1 MARHS
6 ELVKI
11 PKIET
16 SISKLALGT
25 APLGGLFTS
34 VSEKDAEATILS
46 AIDSGITYFDTAPLY
61 GYGNAER
68 RLGQALRKSGKP
80 FVISSKV
87 GRILYQI
94 DPSNKTEDDSL
105 GSYVDVDP
113 NLTPVFDF
121 SRDGILRSIE
131 DTLKRTGLPRID
143 IAYIHDADDRIGEAI
158 EKSYPVLSEL
168 RSQGVLKGIGVGM
181 NYCAPSIRAV
191 KEMDLDII
199 LIAGRF
205 SLLDQSAQDELFVE
219 CMRKNTGV
227 VIGGVYNSGI
237 LANPVIGSTYDYEP
251 AKQELI
257 EKAIA
262 LREILKEFNIPLT
275 AAAIQFPLRHP
286 AVTAVLTGS
295 RTIQEL
301 QSNISDFDRDI
312 PKAAWD
318 AIDNSGLVSK
328 IVVKL

>member
-11 PKIET
+11 PKIDI

-34 VSEKDAEATILS
+34 VPESQAEETILS
-46 AIDSGITYFDTAPLY
+46 AINSGISYFDTAPLY

-68 RLGQALRKSGKP
+68 RLGSALRKSGKP

-87 GRILYQI
+87 GRVLNQI
-94 DPSNKTEDDSL
+94 DPVTKSTDDSL

-113 NLTPVFDF
+113 NLTPIFDF

-131 DTLKRTGLPRID
+131 DTLKRTGLSRID

-168 RSQGVLKGIGVGM
+168 RSQGVLSGIGVGM
-181 NYCAPSIRAV
+181 NYCAPSVRAV

-219 CMRKNTGV
+219 CMKKKTGV

-237 LANPVIGSTYDYEP
+237 LANPIKGATYDYEP
-251 AKQELI
+251 ARDELI
-257 EKAIA
+257 ERAIA
-262 LREILKEFNIPLT
+262 IREILSKFNIPLT

-295 RTIQEL
+295 RSVAEL
-301 QSNISDFDRDI
+301 QANINDFDREI
-312 PKAAWD
+312 PQSAWD
-318 AIDNSGLVSK
+318 AIDESGLVARIK
-328 IVVKL
+328 V